1 MIRIVGK
8 GYKYLLKQLSDFL
21 EISKT
26 IVISLKSIEGR
37 KKYEKVFGKKL
48 KDKKA
53 NPIIR
58 IITADQLFLTDFISD
73 LFEKPVSLA
82 LISNYFLT
90 KNSMFKIIFLNN
102 AKENKKAIKSGKRC
116 IISNFQTLL
125 SDFFDDK
132 IEFLK
137 RKIRI
142 PYKIRS
148 AVVKSKD
155 YIENVLPQ
163 NQIHAFQNR
172 KKFKGYLGNIFALNP
187 SLDAYFNNVQVS
199 IDYTPQLET
208 SAFNNVFKLE
218 IARCKLGYSNF
229 ESFIRDYNQNQALRE
244 ELKIKNGEKITLSSY
259 RRNLKKIYPYLDKF
273 AEMLIQECRN
283 LKLIGD
289 KIWIWDRR
297 FFKCNCSGLKKK
309 ETGALSDPDAGP
321 YIKKKGKHSVLV
333 GTGYTDTCIVDS
345 WHGLPVYWDAVNA
358 SKNDNTIFQET
369 INQCIKSTAIKP
381 LFLIADAGPDSH
393 PSNEVVIEKGIIPII
408 AARANSVGNILKTE
422 KGNHFRAQYIPRIY
436 YRLLGKLYNL
446 RTIVER
452 KNSNEVVG
460 YHRSKTLTRGSEWA
474 KIYVSIGNI
483 AALLTA
489 LTAFKVGRHDLI
501 RAPGAF
507 RRLNR

>member
-8 GYKYLLKQLSDFL
+8 GYKYLLKQLSDFI

-73 LFEKPVSLA
+73 LFEKPISIAIVSD
-82 LISNYFLT
+82 YFLD
-90 KNSMFKIIFLNN
+90 KNSNFKIIFQKNS
-102 AKENKKAIKSGKRC
+102 KENKKEIKNGKRC
-116 IISNFQTLL
+116 IISIFQTML

-132 IEFLK
+132 INFLK

-142 PYKIRS
+142 PYKIRP

-155 YIENVLPQ
+155 YMENVLPQ
-163 NQIHAFQNR
+163 NQIRAFQNR
-172 KKFKGYLGNIFALNP
+172 EKFKGYLGNIFALNP
-187 SLDAYFNNVQVS
+187 SIDAYFNNVQVS

-208 SAFNNVFKLE
+208 SAFNNIFKLE

-229 ESFIRDYNQNQALRE
+229 ESFIREYNQNQALRE

-273 AEMLIQECRN
+273 AEILKQECRN
-283 LKLIGD
+283 LKLISD
-289 KIWIWDRR
+289 KVWIWDRR
-297 FFKCNCSGLKKK
+297 FFECNCSGLKKK
-309 ETGALSDPDAGP
+309 ETGLLSDPDAGH
-321 YIKKKGKHSVLV
+321 YVKKSGKYSVLS

-345 WHGLPVYWDAVNA
+345 LFGLPIYWDAVSAN
-358 SKNDNTIFQET
+358 KNDNTIFQET

-483 AALLTA
+483 TALLTA